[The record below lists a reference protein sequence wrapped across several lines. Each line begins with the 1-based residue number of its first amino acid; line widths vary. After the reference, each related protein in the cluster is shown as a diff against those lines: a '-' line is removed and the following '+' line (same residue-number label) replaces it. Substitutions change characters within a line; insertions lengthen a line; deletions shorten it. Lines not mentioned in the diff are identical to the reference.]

1 MFSSSSTPYPEYH
14 RVLCTA
20 ILAAQKYG
28 FLIPCPLDLQ
38 MHGNIVLMLRPQG
51 DVFLIYAPHRSE
63 FNTPGFTA
71 EQTP

>member
-14 RVLCTA
+14 RVPCTA

-28 FLIPCPLDLQ
+28 FRTLYSLDLQ

-51 DVFLIYAPHRSE
+51 DVFLIYAPYRSE

-71 EQTP
+71 EQIP